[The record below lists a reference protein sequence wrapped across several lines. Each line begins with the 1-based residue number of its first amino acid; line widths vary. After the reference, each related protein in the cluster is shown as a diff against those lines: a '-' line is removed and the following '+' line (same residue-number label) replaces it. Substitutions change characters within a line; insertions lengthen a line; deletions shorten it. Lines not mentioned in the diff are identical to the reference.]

1 VKRTAIMMFC
11 SLVLFGCASRP
22 ATIGTDANYV
32 IEVTNPMPH
41 AMNVSLDMGAGQM
54 AALGE
59 VQPGQTK
66 QFKVSNPSS
75 NDVIIKA
82 IDQGNSHTVEKHV
95 ELERGTVAK
104 VLLKD

>member
-1 VKRTAIMMFC
+1 MKRTAILMFC

-22 ATIGTDANYV
+22 AAIGTDANYV

-59 VQPGQTK
+59 VPAGQTK
-66 QFKVSNPSS
+66 QFRISNPST

-82 IDQGNSHTVEKHV
+82 IDQSNSHTVERRV
-95 ELERGTVAK
+95 ELARGTVAK
-104 VLLKD
+104 VSLKD

>member
-1 VKRTAIMMFC
+1 VKRSAIVFLF
-11 SLVLFGCASRP
+11 SFVVFGCAHRP
-22 ATIGTDANYV
+22 AVIGADANYV

-59 VQPGQTK
+59 VAPGETK
-66 QFKVSNPSS
+66 QFQVRNPSS

-82 IDQGNSHTVEKHV
+82 IDQSRSHEVERHL

-104 VLLKD
+104 VTLKD